1 MEGDVVMNSL
11 AITQVILAII
21 ASIQNSNSLT
31 VVCFHRITHIAVDER
46 GTNYYFINSTVNKN
60 SLLQWMKRS
69 I

>member
-31 VVCFHRITHIAVDER
+31 VVYFHRITHIAADER
-46 GTNYYFINSTVNKN
+46 GTNYCFINVTVDG
-60 SLLQWMKRS
+60 
-69 I
+69 

>member
-1 MEGDVVMNSL
+1 MNSL
-11 AITQVILAII
+11 AIMQVIVAII

-31 VVCFHRITHIAVDER
+31 EVCFHRITHIATYER